1 MGKSSIHGPFSM
13 AMLNN
18 QRVHS
23 MDEALW
29 KLDLFIHLWTK
40 LLSLRWRLRW
50 SQLGGWKSSLAI
62 PLFPTPE
69 FSWSL
74 RLPHLVVVASNVHS
88 ISGMLIGFDSA
99 CDTFSI
105 DTLWSSRA
113 AQSSERLV
121 TQTGLSLGYDSPL
134 WESTPFQTTRT
145 QDGSFAS
152 LDAKP
157 GCHLLICWEATMIA
171 TSGVAS
177 GCWGKL
183 FVGHID
189 WCFTVLHLDQS
200 PSVRRNHQ
208 STVKLPPMLDADF
221 TPTAVSLVVHLVV
234 TFTVSLSPSF
244 FVVNTSIC
252 RYTFSDSQGRVY
264 N

>member
-1 MGKSSIHGPFSM
+1 
-13 AMLNN
+13 
-18 QRVHS
+18 
-23 MDEALW
+23 
-29 KLDLFIHLWTK
+29 
-40 LLSLRWRLRW
+40 
-50 SQLGGWKSSLAI
+50 
-62 PLFPTPE
+62 
-69 FSWSL
+69 
-74 RLPHLVVVASNVHS
+74 
-88 ISGMLIGFDSA
+88 
-99 CDTFSI
+99 
-105 DTLWSSRA
+105 
-113 AQSSERLV
+113 
-121 TQTGLSLGYDSPL
+121 
-134 WESTPFQTTRT
+134 
-145 QDGSFAS
+145 
-152 LDAKP
+152 
-157 GCHLLICWEATMIA
+157 MIA

-189 WCFTVLHLDQS
+189 WCFTVLHLEQS